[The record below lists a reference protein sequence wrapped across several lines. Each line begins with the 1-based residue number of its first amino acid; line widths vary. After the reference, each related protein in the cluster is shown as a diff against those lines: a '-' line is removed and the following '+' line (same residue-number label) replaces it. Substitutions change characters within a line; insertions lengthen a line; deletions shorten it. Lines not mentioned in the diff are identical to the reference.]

1 MENNTNKHKEVV
13 INSQAAR
20 NFYLEEFY
28 QKRHSSAEIARVM
41 ELKRKID
48 EWDRK
53 MGRLVLVTTF
63 ER

>member
-1 MENNTNKHKEVV
+1 MQKILSN
-13 INSQAAR
+13 IIQAAR

-53 MGRLVLVTTF
+53 MGRLVLVTTL